1 MMTPK
6 KRFPSFAHT
15 ISALGIVL
23 YCVGFVHS
31 TLKRV
36 ELEFKKRLYSLENVA
51 KGSDPPSSGPN
62 AKVIKN
68 SRCMYF
74 SHYLETV
81 EFFFLCVCV
90 CVFCCCCL
98 CSLKG
103 QSSNSSPEAVERI
116 VECSP
121 KAKNTST
128 GSRP

>member
-74 SHYLETV
+74 SLYV
-81 EFFFLCVCV
+81 FLALSFVCV
-90 CVFCCCCL
+90 CVFFFCCCCL

-116 VECSP
+116 VKCSP

>member
-6 KRFPSFAHT
+6 QRFPSFAHT

-23 YCVGFVHS
+23 YCVGFVNS

-74 SHYLETV
+74 SHYLELS
-81 EFFFLCVCV
+81 FLCVCV
-90 CVFCCCCL
+90 FFFFFVFL
-98 CSLKG
+98 FMQSKG
-103 QSSNSSPEAVERI
+103 SVFQFFP
-116 VECSP
+116 
-121 KAKNTST
+121 
-128 GSRP
+128 

>member
-81 EFFFLCVCV
+81 EFCVCV
-90 CVFCCCCL
+90 CVCVCVCFFVVVVY
-98 CSLKG
+98 
-103 QSSNSSPEAVERI
+103 AV
-116 VECSP
+116 
-121 KAKNTST
+121 
-128 GSRP
+128 

>member
-81 EFFFLCVCV
+81 ECFCVCVWFFFLLLFMQSKGS
-90 CVFCCCCL
+90 VF
-98 CSLKG
+98 
-103 QSSNSSPEAVERI
+103 QFFP
-116 VECSP
+116 
-121 KAKNTST
+121 
-128 GSRP
+128 